1 MLPFETSEYLKR
13 IDNTKRHMAKAGL
26 DVLLAADTANMNYLT
41 GYGRLGPSIRHN
53 WSSSGWN

>member
-26 DVLLAADTANMNYLT
+26 DVLLAADTANMN
-41 GYGRLGPSIRHN
+41 
-53 WSSSGWN
+53 